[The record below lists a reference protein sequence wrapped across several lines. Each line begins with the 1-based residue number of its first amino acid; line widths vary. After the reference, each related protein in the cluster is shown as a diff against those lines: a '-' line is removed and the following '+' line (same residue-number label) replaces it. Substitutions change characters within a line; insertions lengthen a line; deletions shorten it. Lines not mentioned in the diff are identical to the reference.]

1 MLDYFIKYLRKP
13 TKFTGLLII
22 LVIMQVCWV
31 AGVFAED
38 LKDEESLQDQLI
50 EQQMNTGDVKKIE
63 QQLNRYADEDFKKI
77 LAEFDPQKILRE
89 STTGKFEFSL
99 VGFINKGLMY
109 IFKEIY
115 VNVHILIKL
124 VILIVLCSILKN
136 LQTSFL
142 SESVGELAFYTCYVV
157 IVSILIM
164 GFNTAMN
171 LGRDIIDK
179 MVSFMQATI
188 PVMVTL
194 MITGG
199 NITSAGIF
207 QPILIMIVQ
216 VVATILKDV
225 LIPMIFL
232 YTVLTVVDNI
242 SDKVQIS
249 KLKGMLKQ
257 VSTWIL
263 GTILT
268 IFIGVVTVQGSLGAV
283 VDGVTS
289 KTAKF
294 AIGAF
299 IPIAGKYLAD
309 AADAVVSCT
318 LLIKN
323 AAGVAAMIG
332 IVAICLVP
340 LLKIFA
346 IMALYKLTCV
356 LVEPIAEKRITNC
369 INDISGSLTF
379 IIGIVASVAFMFLIS
394 ITAIISA
401 SNISAMIR

>member
-1 MLDYFIKYLRKP
+1 MYCFDLKNIRKA
-13 TKFTGLLII
+13 I
-22 LVIMQVCWV
+22 LVMHFTIIVLQIC
-31 AGVFAED
+31 FAASVHAQ
-38 LKDEESLQDQLI
+38 ESLEGEGL
-50 EQQMNTGDVKKIE
+50 QQQIIDRQSSSGDVRKIE
-63 QQLNRYADEDFKKI
+63 QQLNKYADRDFKEL
-77 LAEFDPQKILRE
+77 LADFDPHKIIKE
-89 STTGKFEFSL
+89 GATGKTGFNL
-99 VGFINKGLMY
+99 TDFINRALIY

-115 VNVHILIKL
+115 VNINILIKL
-124 VILIVLCSILKN
+124 IILVVLCAILKN

-142 SESVGELAFYTCYVV
+142 SESVGELAFYTCYIV
-157 IVSILIM
+157 IVSILII
-164 GFNTAMN
+164 GFNTAMAM
-171 LGRDIIDK
+171 GREIIDN
-179 MVSFMQATI
+179 MVAFMQATI
-188 PVMVTL
+188 PVMITL
-194 MITGG
+194 MISGG

-216 VVATILKDV
+216 VAATILKNV

-249 KLKGMLKQ
+249 KLKNLLKQ
-257 VSTWIL
+257 ISMWSL

-268 IFIGVVTVQGSLGAV
+268 VFIAVVSVQGSLGAV

-299 IPIAGKYLAD
+299 IPVAGKYLAD
-309 AADAVVSCT
+309 AAEAVVGCT

-332 IVAICLVP
+332 ILAICIVP
-340 LLKIFA
+340 LIKIFA
-346 IMALYKLTCV
+346 IMALYRLTCA

-369 INDISGSLTF
+369 INDIAGSLTM
-379 IIGIVASVAFMFLIS
+379 IIGIVSSVAIMFLIS

-401 SNISAMIR
+401 SNISTMIR